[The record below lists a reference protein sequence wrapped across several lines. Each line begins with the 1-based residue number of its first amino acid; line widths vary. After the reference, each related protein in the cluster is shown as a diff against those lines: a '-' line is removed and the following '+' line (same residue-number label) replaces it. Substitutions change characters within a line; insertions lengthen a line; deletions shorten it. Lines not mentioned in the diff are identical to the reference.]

1 MVSSFRAKSKK
12 PPTILSC
19 KLTTVVN
26 TTQCKACFRS
36 AFGDCLA
43 QEADNC
49 TNPTTDS
56 CFSATGCY
64 MFNNSSKAILSFVA
78 RGCIACPSEKLF
90 LLIEISVDRLL
101 FIFSF
106 SISEFNFKVR
116 FETETNWTLRDY
128 YNIMCFQSQGQ

>member
-1 MVSSFRAKSKK
+1 
-12 PPTILSC
+12 
-19 KLTTVVN
+19 VN

-43 QEADNC
+43 QEANNC

-64 MFNNSSKAILSFVA
+64 MFNNGSKAILSFVA
-78 RGCIACPSEKLF
+78 RGCIACPTGETACS
-90 LLIEISVDRLL
+90 
-101 FIFSF
+101 
-106 SISEFNFKVR
+106 NFKVR